1 MRIRST
7 TPIKAAKT
15 GYIILSSL
23 LCAFGLLLI
32 IFPTISLQI
41 LTPILG
47 IMLIIFGIGK
57 IAGYFSKDLY
67 RLAFQFD
74 LQFGI
79 LMLVLGIIILV
90 RPFAAINVFLT
101 LIGITILAE
110 GLFKIKTAL
119 DTRQFG
125 ISYWWMIL
133 VLAIIAGIVGILIVI
148 CPSESAVIL
157 TVFLGI
163 SLLAEGLLNLC
174 VVISTVK
181 IIKNQY
187 SDVIDGEFNE
197 RG

>member
-1 MRIRST
+1 MKIRST

-23 LCAFGLLLI
+23 LCVFGLLLI
-32 IFPTISLQI
+32 IFPTISLRV

-47 IMLIIFGIGK
+47 IMLIIFGIAK

-79 LMLVLGIIILV
+79 VMLVLGIIILV
-90 RPFAAINVFLT
+90 RPFAAINVFLI
-101 LIGITILAE
+101 LIGITILTE
-110 GLFKIKTAL
+110 GLFKIRTAF

-125 ISYWWMIL
+125 LSYWWMIL
-133 VLAIIAGIVGILIVI
+133 VLAIITGIVGVLIVI
-148 CPSESAVIL
+148 CPTESAVIL

-163 SLLAEGLLNLC
+163 SLLSEGLLNLC

-181 IIKNQY
+181 IVKNQY
-187 SDVIDGEFNE
+187 SDVIDGEFKE

>member
-1 MRIRST
+1 MKIRST

-79 LMLVLGIIILV
+79 LMLVLGIIILA

-157 TVFLGI
+157 TIFLGI

>member
-1 MRIRST
+1 MKIRST

-23 LCAFGLLLI
+23 MCAFGLLLI

>member
-1 MRIRST
+1 MKIRST